1 MTDDIELDDIPHPEP
16 DATYTTDTGVLATAE
31 RYDDDEEDDVLYGV
45 ELQGGVGAGGAAVN
59 RKRAVSWEQYTELDD
74 EQRELVQANMDVVV
88 KAPTEWGQ
96 YVMKHVQAFA
106 ESDRWQAGWLHKGA
120 ADAPD
125 VDWRLEPFMTDNEDA
140 RMPKEIDDVYEKFDE
155 LDEELTYERIR
166 AGDVYLN
173 RDRASI
179 FTQQDLDHRRGN
191 ATELKVGEMTAR
203 EIDPD
208 EIDVVPADVAYDLD
222 EQTYRELEQEDG
234 VWVQVDPDY
243 TERFREYMDAVF
255 KTYNDPNADAA
266 KEAVAEAWDWSMGE
280 ETEQLTF
287 DDFE

>member
-1 MTDDIELDDIPHPEP
+1 MTDDIARDDLPHPEP

-31 RYDDDEEDDVLYGV
+31 RYDQDEEDDVLYGV
-45 ELQGGVGAGGAAVN
+45 ELQGSVGSGGAAVN

-106 ESDRWQAGWLHKGA
+106 ESDRWQAGWLHEGA
-120 ADAPD
+120 ANRPD
-125 VDWRLEPFMTDNEDA
+125 VDWRLEPFMSDNEDA
-140 RMPKEIDDVYEKFDE
+140 RMPKEIDDMYEKFDE

-179 FTQQDLDHRRGN
+179 FTEQNLDHRRGN

-203 EIDPD
+203 EITPG
-208 EIDVVPADVAYDLD
+208 EIDVVPAEQAYDLD
-222 EQTYRELEQEDG
+222 EETYRELEQEDG
-234 VWVQVDPDY
+234 VWVQVDPDH
-243 TERFREYMDAVF
+243 TERFREYMDAIY

-266 KEAVAEAWDWSMGE
+266 KEAVAEAWDWTIGE